1 MDLPVIS
8 HQVKTDQNKLQA
20 CKLCGF
26 VRTHWIH
33 LQVCQRV
40 LDFMQLQG
48 QTPFHSLLFGIV
60 FPLIIYFGAL
70 VFLPLFIIL
79 DSKNLN
85 TPKIMHMMYTKGPA
99 HYIFTIA
106 LFMVFIPII
115 YTILLAVVVIL
126 ATLVLP
132 LIYLW
137 IAIRVVNV
145 ELKNDKKLLNSN
157 HNSGDVIAVR

>member
-8 HQVKTDQNKLQA
+8 QQKLKTDQKLQA

-26 VRTHWIH
+26 IGSHWIH
-33 LQVCQRV
+33 LCVCQRV
-40 LDFMQLQG
+40 LEFVQLQG
-48 QTPFHSLLFGIV
+48 QTPLHSLLFGIV

-85 TPKIMHMMYTKGPA
+85 TPEIMHMMYTKGPA
-99 HYIFTIA
+99 HYFFTIA

-115 YTILLAVVVIL
+115 YTILLAAVVIL

-137 IAIRVVNV
+137 IAIRVVKV
-145 ELKNDKKLLNSN
+145 ELINDQK
-157 HNSGDVIAVR
+157 